1 MRLLT
6 RSLCAALLALLGTVI
21 LTVSWAMTTSVQ
33 LQATTALI
41 MGGRDHSLGPPK
53 DQPPFVT
60 AYLDNA
66 VNSYIN
72 AAAAAG
78 TGTSAA
84 DNAVAVVYPAEFF
97 PVAGSLTFDQSV
109 AIGRANVHNCL
120 KANAACDFNNDPAV
134 DPQVGSD
141 PPQPT
146 DTFIVFGYSESAVI
160 AALVKRDLIDN
171 HQASDPSTS
180 FEMVANAMRPNG
192 GILERGAGLP
202 TIPFFGITFYGAA
215 PTDSPVVNDGGTPN
229 DPTDD
234 TYLYPTID
242 VAQQYD
248 GLGGDFPVRPLN
260 LLATFNAIAG
270 FAYLHGNVINRPLSD
285 AQFQGKMGDTTY
297 YLFTSDTLPIL
308 MPLDQI
314 GVPKPIVRL
323 LDAPL
328 RVLIED
334 AYARDVNPG
343 TPTPASI
350 LPIGNPIA
358 LALHL
363 LASIPVGID
372 DALQELG
379 IGRALGTTPAG
390 PFGVGGPALP
400 PAPTATTTTTTT
412 TTTMST
418 LSAPAVEQGGTE
430 SAAPHVNSLTSRS
443 TSEPTATTAPTTS
456 NNTDVK
462 PASVEPTATATPSAS
477 PTATPTQT
485 AKPQVNATTPET
497 KSTPSAT
504 EPDRP
509 KVRGPIEFDSQKH
522 QTESPSSPSG
532 QQASGSEPSTGSA
545 SGTDSSENNAA

>member
-1 MRLLT
+1 MRVLT
-6 RSLCAALLALLGTVI
+6 RSLCAALLALLGAVV
-21 LTVSWAMTTSVQ
+21 LTASWSMSTAVQ
-33 LQATTALI
+33 LQAATALI
-41 MGGRDHSLGPPK
+41 MGGRDHPLGPPK

-66 VNSYIN
+66 VNSYISP
-72 AAAAAG
+72 AAAAG

-84 DNAVAVVYPAEFF
+84 DNAVAVIYPAEFF
-97 PVAGSLTFDQSV
+97 PLSGSSTFDESV

-120 KANAACDFNNDPAV
+120 EANASCNFNNDPAV

-141 PPQPT
+141 PPQPG

-160 AALVKRDLIDN
+160 ASLVKRDLIDN
-171 HQASDPSTS
+171 FQAGDPSTS
-180 FEMVANAMRPNG
+180 FEFVANAMRPNG
-192 GILERGAGLP
+192 GVLERGVGLP

-215 PTDSPVVNDGGTPN
+215 PTNSPVVNDGGTPD

-297 YLFTSDTLPIL
+297 YLFTADTLPIL
-308 MPLDQI
+308 TPLAQI
-314 GVPKPIVRL
+314 GVPAPIIRL

-358 LALHL
+358 LALNL

-379 IGRALGTTPAG
+379 VGRALGTTPAG

-412 TTTMST
+412 TMST
-418 LSAPAVEQGGTE
+418 LSAPAVEQDNTE
-430 SAAPHVNSLTSRS
+430 TATPQVNSLTSGRV
-443 TSEPTATTAPTTS
+443 SEPTATATPTAG
-456 NNTDVK
+456 NNSDVK
-462 PASVEPTATATPSAS
+462 PTSVEPTATATPSAS
-477 PTATPTQT
+477 PTPT
-485 AKPQVNATTPET
+485 AKPTASTSTPET
-497 KSTPSAT
+497 KTTPAAT
-504 EPDRP
+504 EPDPP
-509 KVRGPIEFDSQKH
+509 KVRGPIEFDSQKTQA
-522 QTESPSSPSG
+522 QTPSSPSG
-532 QQASGSEPSTGSA
+532 GQQPAGSEPSTGTAESTA
-545 SGTDSSENNAA
+545 KSENNAA